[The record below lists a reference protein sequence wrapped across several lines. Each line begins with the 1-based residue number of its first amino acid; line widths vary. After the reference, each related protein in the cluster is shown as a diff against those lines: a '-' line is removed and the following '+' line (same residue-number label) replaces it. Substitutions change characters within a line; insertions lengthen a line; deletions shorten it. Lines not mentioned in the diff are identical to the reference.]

1 MQETPE
7 QRKERLALQAVDG
20 AKAAVEYREKQHAVL
35 RRTAELRAE
44 RLARENAQ
52 RGTAKTKGKR

>member
-1 MQETPE
+1 
-7 QRKERLALQAVDG
+7 LQAVDG
-20 AKAAVEYREKQHAVL
+20 AKAAIEYREKQVAVL

>member
-20 AKAAVEYREKQHAVL
+20 AKAAIEYREKQVAVL

-52 RGTAKTKGKR
+52 GGTVKTKGKR

>member
-20 AKAAVEYREKQHAVL
+20 AKAAVEYRAKQDAVL
-35 RRTAELRAE
+35 RRTAELRAQ
-44 RLARENAQ
+44 RLARETAQ
-52 RGTAKTKGKR
+52 RAPVKTKGKR

>member
-20 AKAAVEYREKQHAVL
+20 AKAAVEYREKQDAVL

-52 RGTAKTKGKR
+52 HGTVKTKSKR